1 MATPYVAGIAA
12 VLWRHLSAPTNTQV
26 RSIIENSAEQV
37 GALKQ
42 NFLAWAEYG
51 RVNLHDALIDAGPGG
66 GGGSGEGG
74 DTTDPVISDVGSVNL
89 NGNRF
94 EITWTTDEA
103 ADSMVDFACCG
114 PMSDDTLVTQHGM
127 TFRGNKNVGYDYY
140 VTSTNAAGLS
150 TMAGPFY
157 HQN

>member
-42 NFLAWAEYG
+42 NFLAWAKYG

-94 EITWTTDEA
+94 EITWATDEA
-103 ADSMVDFACCG
+103 ADSMVTFVCCG
-114 PMSDDTLVTQHGM
+114 PSSDGEMVTQHSM
-127 TFRGNKNVGYDYY
+127 TFRGGKGTEYHYT
-140 VTSTNAAGLS
+140 VTSTDASGNS
-150 TMAGPFY
+150 TKSASFT
-157 HQN
+157 HKN